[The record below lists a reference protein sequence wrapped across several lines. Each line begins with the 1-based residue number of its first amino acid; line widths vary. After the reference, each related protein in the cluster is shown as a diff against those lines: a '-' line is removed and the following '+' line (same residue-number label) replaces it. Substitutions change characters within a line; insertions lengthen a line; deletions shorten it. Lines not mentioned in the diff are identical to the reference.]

1 MKILI
6 VENEIYLAG
15 SVASKLSSLG
25 HECEIAKSAKE
36 AMRDENF
43 DVVLL
48 STTLPGQDFY
58 PVIERHKSSII
69 ILLIAY
75 ISNDTVSKP
84 IAAGADDYVQKPF
97 MFEELVRKID
107 HFAEHGRLKKLLQ
120 SYEKYADWTL
130 RNFNVEAFD
139 PKKIKLPLLIRTPKI
154 LYADKF
160 VRLFMK
166 TARIPFELALDANFS
181 KIEKIL
187 ANSTSERYVYV
198 PNFQFLK
205 ADERD
210 KILTLSAKKKLIIAT
225 TDMSQ
230 IAPFETL
237 DIPGEQGA
245 FSVDEIITIDEYI
258 KCVIANYQERFPDT
272 ELSKKL
278 GISRKSLWEKRKKY
292 DIVKK
297 K

>member
-1 MKILI
+1 MRILI

-58 PVIERHKSSII
+58 PVIERHKNSII

-107 HFAEHGRLKKLLQ
+107 HFAEHGRLKNLLQ

-187 ANSTSERYVYV
+187 ANSASERYVYV

-230 IAPFETL
+230 TAPFETL